1 MARGHFLSNTVNSVL
16 CLLFISGVHGG
27 GKSEYKVKSPC
38 TVTRNI
44 KSNIP
49 VIRVVDDVNEGPG
62 VILGQQGLQYYTL
75 ISSRI
80 QRDVVI
86 ECSSSHSQVKW
97 VYKGAGVR

>member
-1 MARGHFLSNTVNSVL
+1 MARGHFIMYTVNTLV
-16 CLLFISGVHGG
+16 CLLLTGVYGG

-49 VIRVVDDVNEGPG
+49 VIRVVDEVNVEPG

-75 ISSRI
+75 ISARI

-86 ECSSSHSQVKW
+86 ECSSSHSPVKW